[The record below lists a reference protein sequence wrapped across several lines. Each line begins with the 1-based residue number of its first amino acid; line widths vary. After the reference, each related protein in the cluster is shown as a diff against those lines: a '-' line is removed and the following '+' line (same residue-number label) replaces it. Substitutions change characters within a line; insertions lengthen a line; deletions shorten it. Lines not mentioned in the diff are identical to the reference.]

1 MTIKEL
7 MQAGL
12 ADAARAHMVRLWQV
26 AMAAPAHDEERAIE
40 AAREG
45 LRKTWQVYEG
55 GLRLIDE
62 VEKESIL

>member
-12 ADAARAHMVRLWQV
+12 ADAARAHMIKLWQV
-26 AMAAPAHDEERAIE
+26 AMAAPAHDEERATE

-45 LRKTWQVYEG
+45 LRKTWRVYEG